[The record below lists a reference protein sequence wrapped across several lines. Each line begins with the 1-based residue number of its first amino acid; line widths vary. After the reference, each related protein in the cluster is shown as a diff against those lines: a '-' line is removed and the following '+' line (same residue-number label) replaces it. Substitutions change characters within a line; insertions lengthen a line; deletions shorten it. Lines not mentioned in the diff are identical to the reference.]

1 MRTLAK
7 TATYSVMHVTVAF
20 TVAYIMTGR
29 ADIALGISLI
39 EPGVQ
44 TFTFYFH
51 ERAWDRFS
59 PVKIHAKT
67 RRKPAP
73 ERA

>member
-1 MRTLAK
+1 MRTIAK

-20 TVAYIMTGR
+20 MVAFAMTGR
-29 ADIALGISLI
+29 WDVALGISLI
-39 EPGVQ
+39 EPAVQ

-59 PVKIHAKT
+59 PAKVKAD
-67 RRKPAP
+67 
-73 ERA
+73 

>member
-1 MRTLAK
+1 MRTIAK

-20 TVAYIMTGR
+20 TVAYLMTGR
-29 ADIALGISLI
+29 WDVALGISLI
-39 EPGVQ
+39 EPAVQ

-59 PVKIHAKT
+59 PVRIPVKT
-67 RRKPAP
+67 PR
-73 ERA
+73 

>member
-1 MRTLAK
+1 
-7 TATYSVMHVTVAF
+7 MHVTVAF
-20 TVAYIMTGR
+20 TVAYLMTGR
-29 ADIALGISLI
+29 WDVALGISLI

-59 PVKIHAKT
+59 PVRIPVKT
-67 RRKPAP
+67 QR
-73 ERA
+73 

>member
-20 TVAYIMTGR
+20 CVAYILTGQ

-39 EPGVQ
+39 EPLIQ
-44 TFTFYFH
+44 TFTFYWH
-51 ERAWDRFS
+51 ERAWDRLV
-59 PVKIHAKT
+59 PVRVTAK
-67 RRKPAP
+67 RQ
-73 ERA
+73 

>member
-1 MRTLAK
+1 MRTIAK

-20 TVAYIMTGR
+20 TVAYLMTGR
-29 ADIALGISLI
+29 WDVALGISLI

-51 ERAWDRFS
+51 ERAWDRFCPVRI
-59 PVKIHAKT
+59 PVKT
-67 RRKPAP
+67 PR
-73 ERA
+73 